1 MNYRKTKMRGI
12 ERLKAVERSTP
23 PMAEALPDLPMNETV
38 MVRLLRIAV
47 VGLGHYFEPV
57 FRDIELSESAF
68 HVLGI
73 LVASENGQASP
84 SELSELVGASRANMT
99 RILDGLSRDGL
110 IVRSAESQ
118 DARRLTVSVT
128 SKGRKAIKSAV
139 PRLVIPLKQA
149 FSGLTNQE
157 FSKLSELL
165 KKAIVSFDK
174 GSTHLDVVRRNQTSV
189 EKTAE

>member
-1 MNYRKTKMRGI
+1 
-12 ERLKAVERSTP
+12 
-23 PMAEALPDLPMNETV
+23 MAEALPDLPMNETV

-57 FRDIELSESAF
+57 FRDIKLSESAF
-68 HVLGI
+68 HVLAI

-99 RILDGLSRDGL
+99 RILDELSRDGL

-118 DARRLTVSVT
+118 DGRRLTVAVT
-128 SKGRKAIKSAV
+128 TKGRKAIKSAV
-139 PRLVIPLKQA
+139 PRLALPLMQA
-149 FSGLTNQE
+149 FSGLTHQE

-174 GSTHLDVVRRNQTSV
+174 GSTHLDVVRRNRKSV
-189 EKTAE
+189 ETTAE